1 MIELFKENGEKAG
14 IYDVCQ
20 WWIQTYPE
28 DVFISTPVQVV
39 KIRDNMKDILKL
51 KHVKKEEE

>member
-39 KIRDNMKDILKL
+39 EIRDNMKDILKL
-51 KHVKKEEE
+51 KYVKKEE